1 MKTIYVIDKQ
11 FNEIRIID
19 ILPADDISIDDKV
32 SSQMQAKKIKRII
45 ESALN
50 EREKLVIKL
59 RYGID
64 TGKPLTQRETADILN
79 ISRSYIS
86 RIEKKAIEKLRLEI
100 EK

>member
-45 ESALN
+45 DSALN